1 MRLIR
6 PLTGE
11 TEKKRLFWEA
21 QGREEGARR
30 RQTAVQ
36 DRAPNND
43 CLCNTTHWKP
53 ADEETPS
60 FHMHILSLALSTDIG
75 TQVKATRKQYCIEL
89 SSEIGAKNSISLNEL
104 RLLLELQLLP

>member
-1 MRLIR
+1 M
-6 PLTGE
+6 TGE

-36 DRAPNND
+36 DRAPDND

-53 ADEETPS
+53 AN
-60 FHMHILSLALSTDIG
+60 IISLALSTDIG
-75 TQVKATRKQYCIEL
+75 MQVKATRKQYCIEL
-89 SSEIGAKNSISLNEL
+89 SSEIGTKNSISLNEL

>member
-1 MRLIR
+1 MRLIK

-11 TEKKRLFWEA
+11 TEKRLIWES
-21 QGREEGARR
+21 QEREEGARR

-36 DRAPNND
+36 DRAPDND

-60 FHMHILSLALSTDIG
+60 FHMHIISLALSTDIG